1 VTIGSDQARWEVE
14 LRNLREEL
22 QQLRAEQR
30 EMAQSIQKLLQ
41 TFRTLAAHLGI
52 AGEPY
57 VPKEGERSSDR
68 DLRGFA

>member
-1 VTIGSDQARWEVE
+1 MTIGSDEARWEAE
-14 LRNLREEL
+14 LRSLREEL
-22 QQLRAEQR
+22 QQLHAEQK
-30 EMAQSIQKLLQ
+30 EMAQAVRQLLQ

-57 VPKEGERSSDR
+57 VPKEGDRSPDR